1 MAILDKALLGA
12 ALALTLGATTA
23 QAATIMFS
31 DFDTGQSTTK
41 NLRFVRGAGAN
52 IDSAT
57 IYTTSTA
64 TATTPGAAA
73 VRFSFL
79 DEPSLSGF
87 SDLAASFTLNGSVTH
102 SAALYDNVT
111 YTQKNINGTFKF
123 VYAGPTTVINGY
135 NLVQN
140 QSVLFSGTFNNA
152 WIQGSGGVGGMDV
165 TVSNGGSATFAS
177 NYYDVGRFEPGTD
190 EFTFKLGTITA
201 PLGRANANAAL
212 NSFRAHVTGSFQAG
226 VPEPATWALMITGF
240 FGAGAA
246 LRSNRRRKALAV

>member
-1 MAILDKALLGA
+1 MGTLNKVLLGA
-12 ALALTLGATTA
+12 AAALTLSATTA

-41 NLRFVRGAGAN
+41 NIRFVRGSGVNA
-52 IDSAT
+52 DSAT
-57 IYTTSTA
+57 IYTTATG
-64 TATTPGAAA
+64 TATTAGAAA

-87 SDLAASFTLNGSVTH
+87 ADLPAAFTLNATVTH

-123 VYAGPTTVINGY
+123 VYAGPTAIINGY

-140 QSVLFSGTFNNA
+140 SSVLFSGTFNNA

-165 TVSNGGSATFAS
+165 TVANGGSATFAS
-177 NYYDVGRFEPGTD
+177 NYYNVAQFEPGSD

-201 PLGRANANAAL
+201 PLGRANANSAL

-226 VPEPATWALMITGF
+226 VPEPATWSLMITGF

-246 LRSNRRRKALAV
+246 LRSNRRRKVLAV